1 MGWKS
6 VPKGGGGDKKAVSQL
21 CTNKSA
27 QQTAEQFQIA
37 SKICT
42 VCDLGRP
49 RQGRNMVTRVHKYNV
64 IYINTVEET
73 ELNRGRTQRKLCGT
87 TPEMSEETL
96 PYIFYDR
103 KCIRYIKHIK
113 THA

>member
-6 VPKGGGGDKKAVSQL
+6 VPKGGGGDKKAASQL

-27 QQTAEQFQIA
+27 QQTAEQLQIA

-42 VCDLGRP
+42 ACDLGRP

-64 IYINTVEET
+64 MYINTVEET
-73 ELNRGRTQRKLCGT
+73 RINRGRTQKKWCGMT
-87 TPEMSEETL
+87 QEMSDGAV
-96 PYIFYDR
+96 PYISYEC
-103 KCIRYIKHIK
+103 KCI
-113 THA
+113 